1 MQPNLNHSAAPVPL
15 PPWPQGDSALL
26 KALTVR
32 LTEALTESI
41 STAVAAALRDL
52 LQRRLTARWAPP
64 GEYDRFGRRFEC
76 QREDSLRLLPWWRA
90 RGDPSNN

>member
-1 MQPNLNHSAAPVPL
+1 MHTDPIHPAAPR
-15 PPWPQGDSALL
+15 PQQPRLQDDSSLL

-32 LTEALTESI
+32 LTKALTESI
-41 STAVAAALRDL
+41 STAVADALREL
-52 LQRRLTARWAPP
+52 LRRRLTARRVPP
-64 GEYDRFGRRFEC
+64 GEYHPFGRRFEC